1 MATVFEKW
9 NEFLLTESSLSRV
22 FEHMLEHDTALLSAE
37 RDEHTSKMNKE
48 QSHKL
53 ETIIRHARYGYTT
66 QRGDYIEDFA
76 LPTAV
81 KVSEKSLFVVNLK
94 DEPAFFEHIGQ
105 LGS

>member
-1 MATVFEKW
+1 
-9 NEFLLTESSLSRV
+9 
-22 FEHMLEHDTALLSAE
+22 

-81 KVSEKSLFVVNLK
+81 NVSEKSLFVVNLK
-94 DEPAFFEHIGQ
+94 DEPAF
-105 LGS
+105 